1 MADLTVRFFSDAL
14 KRDVS
19 FLMVIPN
26 DIRTDFPRDD
36 LKRKDRPM
44 KTLFLLHGYQGSAFN
59 WIPGNLAEQYN
70 FAIVIPNRLA
80 VCNLCGS

>member
-26 DIRTDFPRDD
+26 DIRTDYPRDD
-36 LKRKDRPM
+36 LKRTDRPM
-44 KTLFLLHGYQGSAFN
+44 KTLFLLHGYNGAAFN
-59 WIPGNLAEQYN
+59 WIPGNLAEQIHYN
-70 FAIVIPNRLA
+70 RRHFD
-80 VCNLCGS
+80 